1 MDTENIRSSGSE
13 DNSKNTSPNF
23 TEHDLLMALLKSSK
37 DQIYFKDK
45 ESRFIK
51 VSDALA
57 KKLKVTW
64 EQMIGKSDFDF
75 FGPIHAQQAFD
86 DEKEIMQTREPMID
100 KEEKE
105 DIPNGTVSWVS
116 STKMPLYDS
125 MGNLLGTFGISRD
138 VTRRKRAELIR
149 ESLFDISEAVYA
161 STDMFGFYK
170 SIHEVVSKLMP
181 AKNFYI
187 SLYDEKNQMLSF
199 PYFVDEFDGPQP
211 PKKLGRGLTEYVLRI
226 GKPALID
233 AQTDLDLRFK
243 GEVDLIGEPQ
253 ALWLGVPLTVG
264 NRTIG
269 VIVIQDYENVNAFGQ
284 EEVLVLTFVATQI
297 AQVIER
303 RRNSEE
309 IQKYTEELKSLN
321 SAKDK
326 FLSIISH
333 DLRAPLNGLLS
344 FSEILLDDFAS
355 QPENE
360 KELFIENLQSS
371 IKNLL
376 SLTENLLT
384 WAQLQSKGIKADMQ
398 KIELLDIIKSV
409 LRTQNLVAKNKEV
422 LTEIICE
429 PGILVYADVNMLE
442 TILRNLVSNSI
453 KFTKPGG
460 LITVR
465 GFEEND
471 SVIIQIDDTG
481 IGMSSELT
489 ENLFRID
496 TKVTR
501 EGTQREKGTGLGLI
515 ICKEF
520 IDKNNGTIS
529 VQSEINKGT
538 TITLTFHSGKNR

>member
-1 MDTENIRSSGSE
+1 MDTENINRPGE
-13 DNSKNTSPNF
+13 ENNSQNTSPNF
-23 TEHDLLMALLKSSK
+23 TEHDLLMALLESSK
-37 DQIYFKDK
+37 DHIYFKDK
-45 ESRFIK
+45 SSRFIK

-57 KKLKVTW
+57 KRHHVSA
-64 EQMIGKSDFDF
+64 EQMIGKNDFDF

-86 DEKEIMQTREPMID
+86 DEAEIMETGEPKID
-100 KEEKE
+100 IEEKE
-105 DIPNGTVSWVS
+105 DHQDGSVSWVS
-116 STKMPLYDS
+116 STKMPLYDYK
-125 MGNLLGTFGISRD
+125 GNLLGTFGISRD

-149 ESLFDISEAVYA
+149 EALFDISEAVYT
-161 STDMFGFYK
+161 STDMFNLYK
-170 SIHEVVSKLMP
+170 TIHEVVSKLMP

-187 SLYDEKNQMLSF
+187 SLYDEKNQMLTF
-199 PYFVDEFDGPQP
+199 PYFVDEFDEPQP
-211 PKKLGRGLTEYVLRI
+211 PKKVGRGLTEYVLRI

-233 AQTDLDLRFK
+233 AQTDLDLRLK

-269 VIVIQDYENVNAFGQ
+269 VIVIQDYENVKAFGQ

-303 RRNSEE
+303 KRNAEE
-309 IQKYTEELKSLN
+309 IQKYTEELKNLN

-355 QPENE
+355 QSENE

-371 IKNLL
+371 VKNLL
-376 SLTENLLT
+376 SLTENLLM
-384 WAQLQSKGIKADMQ
+384 WAQLQSKGIKADPQ
-398 KIELLDIIKSV
+398 KIELMDVIKSV
-409 LRTQNLVAKNKEV
+409 MRTQNLVAKNKEV
-422 LTEIICE
+422 LMEFSCE
-429 PGILVYADVNMLE
+429 PDILVYADLNMLE
-442 TILRNLVSNSI
+442 TVLRNLVSNSL
-453 KFTKPGG
+453 KFTKRGG
-460 LITVR
+460 LITIR
-465 GFEEND
+465 GFEENN
-471 SVIIQIDDTG
+471 SVIIQVEDTG
-481 IGMSSELT
+481 IGMSNELT
-489 ENLFRID
+489 QNLFRID
-496 TKVTR
+496 SKVTR

-520 IDKNNGTIS
+520 LDKNNGTIS

-538 TITLTFHSGKNR
+538 VITLSFQSGKNR